1 MRTTVGKQDA
11 RTTGCPL
18 VSVVLPTRNRVDLIP
33 RAVTSV
39 LAQSEKDLEL
49 IVIDDAS
56 EDGTSEYLA
65 AVARRDS
72 RVHVVRNAAPQGGA
86 GARNEGI
93 AGCRGKWI
101 AFLDDDDEWM
111 STKLQQQLRKLD
123 AEPHAVACSCS
134 YIVSSASG
142 SSRIMQVPQ
151 SVTLRQLLTRNCLG
165 GASMCLCSG
174 AVLKDIGG
182 FDRKFVSGQDF
193 DLWVRLRQKGN
204 VVTCNEPLV
213 VHRAHDGPRI
223 TTNMRAQYLGTR
235 HFYFKHRNLMDTPL
249 RRHWISFT
257 CFMMSRQTTRALG
270 YRMRYLL
277 LSLRN
282 SSPRFSLAYVKGSLP
297 RLLRD
302 VLRASVDDRSHA
314 FPEAG
319 ER

>member
-1 MRTTVGKQDA
+1 MKQRA

-18 VSVVLPTRNRVDLIP
+18 VSVVLPTRNRVDLMS

-39 LAQSEKDLEL
+39 LAQSEEDLEL

-56 EDGTSEYLA
+56 EDGTGEYIA
-65 AVARRDS
+65 AVARQDS
-72 RVHVVRNAAPQGGA
+72 RVSVVRNATPQGGA

-93 AGCRGKWI
+93 AVSSGKWI
-101 AFLDDDDEWM
+101 GFLDDDDEWM
-111 STKLQQQLRKLD
+111 PTKLQHQLRKLD
-123 AEPHAVACSCS
+123 SEPDAVACSCS
-134 YIVSSASG
+134 YIVSSPAG
-142 SSRIMQVPQ
+142 STRIMHVPQ

-165 GASMCLCSG
+165 GASMCLCSH

-204 VVTCNEPLV
+204 VVTCDEPLV

-223 TTNMRAQYLGTR
+223 TSNMRAQYLGAR
-235 HFYFKHRNLMDTPL
+235 HFHFKHRNLMDTPQ

-257 CFMMSRQTTRALG
+257 CFMMSRQTSRALR
-270 YRMRYLL
+270 YRLRYLL

-282 SSPRFSLAYVKGSLP
+282 SSPRLLLAYVKGSLP

-302 VLRASVDDRSHA
+302 ALRAIVAPRSPA
-314 FPEAG
+314 IPEAG
-319 ER
+319 DR